1 MNYTMSMIESVAN
14 QGPFTPDWESLSQYQ
29 PPEWYRRAKFGI
41 FIHWGVY
48 AVPAFGNEWYPR
60 NMYLQESPEYEHHIK
75 TYGPHKEFGYK
86 DFIPMFT
93 ADKFD
98 PEAWAELFEASGAKY
113 VVPVAEHHDGFQMYA
128 SDLSHWNAAEMG
140 PKRNVMGELFEA
152 FDRHGLVSCCSSHRI
167 EHWFFMGGGRT
178 FDSDI
183 HEPLKKGD
191 LYWPSVTEYSQTGLY
206 SKPEPTA
213 EYMED
218 WLFRCC
224 ELVDRYRPKVVYFDW
239 WIQQAALKPYLK
251 LFAAYYY
258 NRAAEWGEGV
268 AINYKHDAFP
278 LGCAVLDLE
287 RGQFADC
294 QPFFW
299 QTDTAIAKN
308 SWGYTENNDFKKP
321 KDILCDLVDAV
332 SKNGNMLLNVGPK
345 PDGSITKEDEAVLRA
360 IGRWLSVNGEAI
372 YDTHCWRLAAEGP
385 TPMPDGQFTDGV
397 DKVFTAK
404 DIRFTAKLNRIYATV
419 LSYPEDGKICITSLA
434 DTLSD
439 RPHFQGIVQSVKAL
453 GFDEPISFTRDGEG
467 LKFQT
472 KTIHSE
478 EPVVFRITV
487 E

>member
-60 NMYLQESPEYEHHIK
+60 NMYLPGTPEYEHHIK

-239 WIQQAALKPYLK
+239 WIQQAALKPIE
-251 LFAAYYY
+251 A
-258 NRAAEWGEGV
+258 
-268 AINYKHDAFP
+268 
-278 LGCAVLDLE
+278 
-287 RGQFADC
+287 
-294 QPFFW
+294 
-299 QTDTAIAKN
+299 
-308 SWGYTENNDFKKP
+308 
-321 KDILCDLVDAV
+321 LCR
-332 SKNGNMLLNVGPK
+332 LL
-345 PDGSITKEDEAVLRA
+345 L
-360 IGRWLSVNGEAI
+360 
-372 YDTHCWRLAAEGP
+372 
-385 TPMPDGQFTDGV
+385 
-397 DKVFTAK
+397 
-404 DIRFTAKLNRIYATV
+404 
-419 LSYPEDGKICITSLA
+419 
-434 DTLSD
+434 
-439 RPHFQGIVQSVKAL
+439 
-453 GFDEPISFTRDGEG
+453 
-467 LKFQT
+467 
-472 KTIHSE
+472 
-478 EPVVFRITV
+478 
-487 E
+487 